1 MKKFIFI
8 STILLL
14 SMIPLFGQVQINPEE
29 IPQYLRTE
37 FFRKFTTLNPE
48 DVQWYKI
55 GDEYEA
61 RFNYQNSQTI
71 YVMSYAGKWIRTESK
86 INDTDLPR
94 ITQEYIKKNY
104 PDAIIKEAYMVQSD
118 VLPGYKVI
126 LSKNQKDEILN
137 FDKSGNILTNTQSTN
152 KKINVDEQKYKQK
165 ISIQTDYL
173 PAKIK
178 DNLYLS
184 YRGYNISKL
193 YWAKDNLNND
203 YYIVELTDETGSNLV
218 ELEFDFLGNQ
228 ISQTIKNIESEN
240 QENQDIKN
248 KKGKKTDL
256 DAGIPETAVPK
267 AAIDYFKKKEKR
279 VDEIKWDTLKNHY
292 IVTYLN
298 TVRGYR
304 CSMEFD
310 EKGTWLQTTIYE
322 DTKNLNP
329 MMSKFINDNYPGYII
344 QSVENVATNTKEK
357 YLLVKIYSPDW
368 INDPMVY
375 HQLYFSLSYR
385 LEKEVLADAVNRYDF
400 LELQKKA
407 ASLSNTQKYLE
418 NVDNVIDETE
428 LYSGQAVSPK
438 SLPSG
443 IIKYIND
450 NYSGWLLK
458 EAMIIEEDGQYL
470 YNIYLKKEGWPDR
483 IKLTFDYKGNFVNQE
498 KIK

>member
-8 STILLL
+8 FTILLL
-14 SMIPLFGQVQINPEE
+14 SMIPLLGQVQINPEE

-61 RFNYQNSQTI
+61 RFDHQNTQTI
-71 YVMSYAGKWIRTESK
+71 YVMSYAGKWIRTESR

-94 ITQEYIKKNY
+94 VTQEYIKKNY

-137 FDKSGNILTNTQSTN
+137 FDKSGNFSTN
-152 KKINVDEQKYKQK
+152 IPSSDKKLSTDEKKYKQK

-173 PAKIK
+173 PANIR
-178 DNLYLS
+178 DNLSLS
-184 YRGYNISKL
+184 YRGFTVNKL
-193 YWAKDNLNND
+193 FWAKDNLNND
-203 YYIVELTDETGSNLV
+203 YYIIELVDETGSSIV
-218 ELEFDFLGNQ
+218 ELEYDFLGNH
-228 ISQTIKNIESEN
+228 ISQTIKNIEIEK
-240 QENQDIKN
+240 QEIKD
-248 KKGKKTDL
+248 KKDKKTKLDL
-256 DAGIPETAVPK
+256 GIPETAVPK
-267 AAIDYFKKKEKR
+267 AAVDYFKKKERR
-279 VDEIKWDTLKNHY
+279 VDEVKWDTLKNNY

-304 CSMEFD
+304 CFMEFD
-310 EKGTWLQTTIYE
+310 EKGTWLQTTIYL

-329 MMSKFINDNYPGYII
+329 MMSRYINDNYPGYII
-344 QSVENVATNTKEK
+344 QSVENVATNTKQK

-385 LEKEVLADAVNRYDF
+385 LEREVLADAVNRYDF

-407 ASLSNTQKYLE
+407 ASLANTQKYLE
-418 NVDNVIDETE
+418 KVDNIIDETE
-428 LYSGQAVSPK
+428 MYSGQAVSPK

-450 NYSGWLLK
+450 NYDGWLLK
-458 EAMIIEEDGQYL
+458 ESMIIEENGQYL

-483 IKLTFDYKGNFVNQE
+483 VKLTFDYKGNFLNQE
-498 KIK
+498 KID

>member
-1 MKKFIFI
+1 
-8 STILLL
+8 
-14 SMIPLFGQVQINPEE
+14 MIPLLGQVQINPEE

-61 RFNYQNSQTI
+61 RFDHQNTQTI
-71 YVMSYAGKWIRTESK
+71 YVMSYAGKWIRTESR

-94 ITQEYIKKNY
+94 VTQEYIKKNY

-137 FDKSGNILTNTQSTN
+137 FDKSGNFSTN
-152 KKINVDEQKYKQK
+152 IPSSDKKLSTDEKKYKQK

-173 PAKIK
+173 PANIR
-178 DNLYLS
+178 DNLSLS
-184 YRGYNISKL
+184 YRGFTVNKL
-193 YWAKDNLNND
+193 FWAKDNLNND
-203 YYIVELTDETGSNLV
+203 YYIIELVDETGSSIV
-218 ELEFDFLGNQ
+218 ELEYDFLGNH
-228 ISQTIKNIESEN
+228 ISQTIKNIEIEK
-240 QENQDIKN
+240 QEIKD
-248 KKGKKTDL
+248 KKDKKTKLDL
-256 DAGIPETAVPK
+256 GIPETAVPK
-267 AAIDYFKKKEKR
+267 AAVDYFKKKERR
-279 VDEIKWDTLKNHY
+279 VDEVKWDTLKNNY

-304 CSMEFD
+304 CFMEFD
-310 EKGTWLQTTIYE
+310 EKGTWLQTTIYL

-329 MMSKFINDNYPGYII
+329 MMSRYINDNYPGYII
-344 QSVENVATNTKEK
+344 QSVENVATNTKQK

-385 LEKEVLADAVNRYDF
+385 LEREVLADAVNRYDF

-407 ASLSNTQKYLE
+407 ASLANTQKYLE
-418 NVDNVIDETE
+418 KVDNIIDETKM
-428 LYSGQAVSPK
+428 YSGQAVSPK

-450 NYSGWLLK
+450 NYDGWLLK
-458 EAMIIEEDGQYL
+458 ESMIIEENGQYL

-483 IKLTFDYKGNFVNQE
+483 VKLTFDFKGNFLNQE
-498 KIK
+498 KID

>member
-8 STILLL
+8 SIILLL
-14 SMIPLFGQVQINPEE
+14 SMIPLLGQVQINQEE

-61 RFNYQNSQTI
+61 RFNYQNTQTI
-71 YVMSYAGKWIRTESK
+71 YVMSYAGKWIRTESR
-86 INDTDLPR
+86 ITDTDLPR

-104 PDAIIKEAYMVQSD
+104 PDATIKEAYMVQSD

-137 FDKSGNILTNTQSTN
+137 FDKSGNILTNIQPSN
-152 KKINVDEQKYKQK
+152 KKLSTDEEKYKQK
-165 ISIQTDYL
+165 ISILPDYL
-173 PAKIK
+173 PSNSR
-178 DNLYLS
+178 DNLSLS
-184 YRGYNISKL
+184 YRGFTVNKL
-193 YWAKDNLNND
+193 FWAKDNLNND
-203 YYIVELTDETGSNLV
+203 YYIIELVDETGSSIV
-218 ELEFDFLGNQ
+218 ELEYDFGGNQ
-228 ISQTIKNIESEN
+228 ISQTIKNIEVEK
-240 QENQDIKN
+240 QEIKD
-248 KKGKKTDL
+248 KKSKKTDL
-256 DAGIPETAVPK
+256 NSGIPETAVPK
-267 AAIDYFKKKEKR
+267 TAVDYFKKKEKR

-298 TVRGYR
+298 TVRGNR

-310 EKGTWLQTTIYE
+310 EKGTWLQTTIYL
-322 DTKNLNP
+322 DTKSLNP
-329 MMSKFINDNYPGYII
+329 MMSNFINNNYPGYII
-344 QSVENVATNTKEK
+344 QSVENVATSTKQK

-428 LYSGQAVSPK
+428 MYSGQAVSPK
-438 SLPSG
+438 SLPSS
-443 IIKYIND
+443 IINYIND
-450 NYSGWLLK
+450 NYAGWLLK
-458 EAMIIEEDGQYL
+458 ESMIIEENGQYL

-483 IKLTFDYKGNFVNQE
+483 VKLTFDFKGNFLNQE

>member
-14 SMIPLFGQVQINPEE
+14 SMIPLLGQVQINPEE

-61 RFNYQNSQTI
+61 RFDHQNTQTI
-71 YVMSYAGKWIRTESK
+71 YVMSYAGKWIRTESR

-94 ITQEYIKKNY
+94 VTQEYIKKNY

-137 FDKSGNILTNTQSTN
+137 FDKSGNFSTN
-152 KKINVDEQKYKQK
+152 IPSSDKKLSTDEKKYKQK

-173 PAKIK
+173 PANIR
-178 DNLYLS
+178 DNLSLS
-184 YRGYNISKL
+184 YRGFTVNKL
-193 YWAKDNLNND
+193 FWAKDNLNND
-203 YYIVELTDETGSNLV
+203 YYIIELVDETGSIIV
-218 ELEFDFLGNQ
+218 ELEYDFLGNH
-228 ISQTIKNIESEN
+228 ISQTIKNIEIEK
-240 QENQDIKN
+240 QEIKD
-248 KKGKKTDL
+248 KKDKKTKLDL
-256 DAGIPETAVPK
+256 GIPETAVPK
-267 AAIDYFKKKEKR
+267 AAVDYFKKKERR
-279 VDEIKWDTLKNHY
+279 VDEVKWDTLKNNY

-304 CSMEFD
+304 CFMEFD
-310 EKGTWLQTTIYE
+310 EKGTWLQTTIYL

-329 MMSKFINDNYPGYII
+329 MMSRYINDNYPGYII
-344 QSVENVATNTKEK
+344 QSVENVATNTKQK

-385 LEKEVLADAVNRYDF
+385 LEREVLADAVNRYDF

-407 ASLSNTQKYLE
+407 ASLANTQKYLE
-418 NVDNVIDETE
+418 KVDNIIDETE
-428 LYSGQAVSPK
+428 MYSGQAVSPK

-450 NYSGWLLK
+450 NYDGWLLK
-458 EAMIIEEDGQYL
+458 ESMIIEENGQYL

-483 IKLTFDYKGNFVNQE
+483 VKLTFDFKGNFLNQE
-498 KIK
+498 KID

>member
-1 MKKFIFI
+1 
-8 STILLL
+8 
-14 SMIPLFGQVQINPEE
+14 MIPLLGQVQINPEE

-61 RFNYQNSQTI
+61 RFDHQNTQTI
-71 YVMSYAGKWIRTESK
+71 YVMSYAGKWIRTESR

-94 ITQEYIKKNY
+94 VTQEYIKKNY

-137 FDKSGNILTNTQSTN
+137 FDKSGNFSTN
-152 KKINVDEQKYKQK
+152 IPSSDKKLSTDEKKYKQK

-173 PAKIK
+173 PANIR
-178 DNLYLS
+178 DNLSLS
-184 YRGYNISKL
+184 YRGFTVNKL
-193 YWAKDNLNND
+193 FWAKDNLNND
-203 YYIVELTDETGSNLV
+203 YYIIELVDETGSSIV
-218 ELEFDFLGNQ
+218 ELEYDFLGNH
-228 ISQTIKNIESEN
+228 ISQTIKNIEIEK
-240 QENQDIKN
+240 QEIKD
-248 KKGKKTDL
+248 KKDKKTKLDL
-256 DAGIPETAVPK
+256 GIPETAVPK
-267 AAIDYFKKKEKR
+267 AAVDYFKKKERR
-279 VDEIKWDTLKNHY
+279 VDEVKWDTLKNNY

-304 CSMEFD
+304 CFMEFD
-310 EKGTWLQTTIYE
+310 EKGTWLQTTIYL

-329 MMSKFINDNYPGYII
+329 MMSRYINDNYPGYII
-344 QSVENVATNTKEK
+344 QSVENVATNTKQK

-385 LEKEVLADAVNRYDF
+385 LEREVLADAVNRYDF

-418 NVDNVIDETE
+418 KVDNIIDETKM
-428 LYSGQAVSPK
+428 YSGQAVSPK

-450 NYSGWLLK
+450 NYAGWLLK
-458 EAMIIEEDGQYL
+458 ESMIIEENGQYL

-483 IKLTFDYKGNFVNQE
+483 VKLTFDFKGNFLNQE
-498 KIK
+498 KID

>member
-8 STILLL
+8 FTILLL
-14 SMIPLFGQVQINPEE
+14 SMIPLLGQVQINPEE

-61 RFNYQNSQTI
+61 RFNFQNTQTI
-71 YVMSYAGKWIRTESK
+71 YVMSYAGKWIRTESR

-94 ITQEYIKKNY
+94 VTQEYIKKNY
-104 PDAIIKEAYMVQSD
+104 PDATIKEAYMVQSD

-137 FDKSGNILTNTQSTN
+137 FDKSGNFSTN
-152 KKINVDEQKYKQK
+152 IPSSDKKLSTDEKKYKQK
-165 ISIQTDYL
+165 ISIQTNYL
-173 PAKIK
+173 PANIR
-178 DNLYLS
+178 DNLSLS
-184 YRGYNISKL
+184 YRGFTVNKL
-193 YWAKDNLNND
+193 FWAKDNLNND
-203 YYIVELTDETGSNLV
+203 YYIIELVDETGSSIV
-218 ELEFDFLGNQ
+218 ELEYDFLGNQ
-228 ISQTIKNIESEN
+228 ISQTIKNIEIEK
-240 QENQDIKN
+240 QEIKD
-248 KKGKKTDL
+248 KKDKKTKLDL
-256 DAGIPETAVPK
+256 GIPETAVPK
-267 AAIDYFKKKEKR
+267 AAVDYFKKKERR
-279 VDEIKWDTLKNHY
+279 VDEVKWDTLKNHY

-304 CSMEFD
+304 CYMEFD
-310 EKGTWLQTTIYE
+310 EKGTWLKTTIYL

-329 MMSKFINDNYPGYII
+329 MMSKYINDNYPGYII
-344 QSVENVATNTKEK
+344 QSIENVATNTKQK

-407 ASLSNTQKYLE
+407 ASLANTQKYLE
-418 NVDNVIDETE
+418 KVDNIIDETE
-428 LYSGQAVSPK
+428 MYSGQAVSPK

-450 NYSGWLLK
+450 NYDGWLLK
-458 EAMIIEEDGQYL
+458 ESMIIEENGQYL

-483 IKLTFDYKGNFVNQE
+483 VKLTFDFKGNFLNQE
-498 KIK
+498 KID

>member
-8 STILLL
+8 FTILLL
-14 SMIPLFGQVQINPEE
+14 SMIPLLGQVQINPEE

-61 RFNYQNSQTI
+61 RFNYQNTQTI
-71 YVMSYAGKWIRTESK
+71 YVMSYAGKWIRTESR

-94 ITQEYIKKNY
+94 VTQEYIKKNY
-104 PDAIIKEAYMVQSD
+104 PDATIKEAYMVQSD

-137 FDKSGNILTNTQSTN
+137 FDKSGNILTNIQPSN
-152 KKINVDEQKYKQK
+152 KKLSTDEKKYKQK
-165 ISIQTDYL
+165 ISILPEYL
-173 PAKIK
+173 PANIR
-178 DNLYLS
+178 DNLSLS
-184 YRGYNISKL
+184 YRGFTVNKL
-193 YWAKDNLNND
+193 FWAKDNLNND
-203 YYIVELTDETGSNLV
+203 YYIIELVDETGSSIV
-218 ELEFDFLGNQ
+218 ELEYDFLGNH
-228 ISQTIKNIESEN
+228 ISQTIKNIEIEK
-240 QENQDIKN
+240 QEIKD
-248 KKGKKTDL
+248 KKDKKTKLDL
-256 DAGIPETAVPK
+256 GIPETAVPK
-267 AAIDYFKKKEKR
+267 AAVDYFQKKEKR
-279 VDEIKWDTLKNHY
+279 VDEVKWDTLKNHY

-298 TVRGYR
+298 TVRGNR

-310 EKGTWLQTTIYE
+310 EKGTWLQTTIYL

-344 QSVENVATNTKEK
+344 QSVENVATSTKQK

-385 LEKEVLADAVNRYDF
+385 LEREVLADAVNRYDF

-407 ASLSNTQKYLE
+407 ASLANTQKYLE
-418 NVDNVIDETE
+418 TVDNIIDETKM
-428 LYSGQAVSPK
+428 YSGQAVSPK

-450 NYSGWLLK
+450 NYAGWLLK
-458 EAMIIEEDGQYL
+458 ESMIIEENGQYL

-483 IKLTFDYKGNFVNQE
+483 VKLTFDFKGNFLNQE
-498 KIK
+498 KID

>member
-14 SMIPLFGQVQINPEE
+14 SMIPLLGQVQINPEE

-61 RFNYQNSQTI
+61 RFDHQNTQTI
-71 YVMSYAGKWIRTESK
+71 YVMSYSGKWIRTESR

-94 ITQEYIKKNY
+94 ITQEYIKTNY
-104 PDAIIKEAYMVQSD
+104 PDATIKEAYLVQSD

-137 FDKSGNILTNTQSTN
+137 FDKSGNISTNIQPLN
-152 KKINVDEQKYKQK
+152 KKINTDEKKYKQK
-165 ISIQTDYL
+165 ISILPDYL
-173 PAKIK
+173 PANII
-178 DNLYLS
+178 DNLSLS
-184 YRGYNISKL
+184 YRGFTVNKL
-193 YWAKDNLNND
+193 FWAKDNLNND
-203 YYIVELTDETGSNLV
+203 YYIIELLDETGSSIV
-218 ELEFDFLGNQ
+218 ELEYDFLGNQ
-228 ISQTIKNIESEN
+228 ISQTIKNIEIEK
-240 QENQDIKN
+240 QEIKD
-248 KKGKKTDL
+248 KKDKKTKLDL
-256 DAGIPETAVPK
+256 GIPETAVPK
-267 AAIDYFKKKEKR
+267 AAVDYFKKKERR
-279 VDEIKWDTLKNHY
+279 VDEVKWDTLKNHY

-304 CSMEFD
+304 CYMEFD
-310 EKGTWLQTTIYE
+310 EKGTWLKTTIYL

-329 MMSKFINDNYPGYII
+329 MMSKYINDNYPGYII
-344 QSVENVATNTKEK
+344 QSIENVATNTKQK

-407 ASLSNTQKYLE
+407 ASLSNTQKYLK
-418 NVDNVIDETE
+418 NVDNIIDETE
-428 LYSGQAVSPK
+428 MYSGQAVSPK

-450 NYSGWLLK
+450 NYDGWLLK
-458 EAMIIEEDGQYL
+458 ESMIIEENGQYL

-483 IKLTFDYKGNFVNQE
+483 IKLTFDYKGNFLNQE
-498 KIK
+498 KID

>member
-1 MKKFIFI
+1 
-8 STILLL
+8 
-14 SMIPLFGQVQINPEE
+14 MIPLLGQVQINPEE

-61 RFNYQNSQTI
+61 RFDHQNTQTI
-71 YVMSYAGKWIRTESK
+71 YVMSYAGKWIRTESR

-94 ITQEYIKKNY
+94 VTQEYIKKNY

-137 FDKSGNILTNTQSTN
+137 FDKSGNFSTN
-152 KKINVDEQKYKQK
+152 IPSSDKKLSTDEKKYKQK

-173 PAKIK
+173 PANIR
-178 DNLYLS
+178 DNLSLS
-184 YRGYNISKL
+184 YRGFTVNKL
-193 YWAKDNLNND
+193 FWAKDNLNND
-203 YYIVELTDETGSNLV
+203 YYIIELVDETGSSIV
-218 ELEFDFLGNQ
+218 ELEYDFLGNH
-228 ISQTIKNIESEN
+228 ISQTIKNIEIEK
-240 QENQDIKN
+240 QEIKD
-248 KKGKKTDL
+248 KKDKKTKLDL
-256 DAGIPETAVPK
+256 GIPETAVPK
-267 AAIDYFKKKEKR
+267 AAVDYFKKKERR
-279 VDEIKWDTLKNHY
+279 VDEVKWDTLKNNY

-304 CSMEFD
+304 CFMEFD
-310 EKGTWLQTTIYE
+310 EKGTWLQTTIYL

-329 MMSKFINDNYPGYII
+329 MMSRYINDNYPGYII
-344 QSVENVATNTKEK
+344 QSVENVATNTKQK

-385 LEKEVLADAVNRYDF
+385 LEREVLADAVNRYDF

-407 ASLSNTQKYLE
+407 ASLANTQKYLE
-418 NVDNVIDETE
+418 KVDNIIDETE
-428 LYSGQAVSPK
+428 MYSGQAVSPK

-450 NYSGWLLK
+450 NYDGWLLK
-458 EAMIIEEDGQYL
+458 ESMIIEENGQYL

-483 IKLTFDYKGNFVNQE
+483 VKLTFDFKGNFLNQE
-498 KIK
+498 KID

>member
-14 SMIPLFGQVQINPEE
+14 SMIPLLGQVQINPEE

-61 RFNYQNSQTI
+61 RFDHQNTQTI
-71 YVMSYAGKWIRTESK
+71 YVMSYAGKWIRTESR

-94 ITQEYIKKNY
+94 VTQEYIKKNY

-137 FDKSGNILTNTQSTN
+137 FDKSGNFSTN
-152 KKINVDEQKYKQK
+152 IPSSDKKLSTDEKKYKQK

-173 PAKIK
+173 PANIR
-178 DNLYLS
+178 DNLSLS
-184 YRGYNISKL
+184 YRGFTVNKL
-193 YWAKDNLNND
+193 FWAKDNLNND
-203 YYIVELTDETGSNLV
+203 YYIIELVDETGSSIV
-218 ELEFDFLGNQ
+218 ELEYDFLGNH
-228 ISQTIKNIESEN
+228 ISQTIKNIEIEK
-240 QENQDIKN
+240 QEIKD
-248 KKGKKTDL
+248 KKDKKTKLDL
-256 DAGIPETAVPK
+256 GIPETAVPK
-267 AAIDYFKKKEKR
+267 AAVDYFKKKERR
-279 VDEIKWDTLKNHY
+279 VDEVKWDTLKNNY

-304 CSMEFD
+304 CFMEFD
-310 EKGTWLQTTIYE
+310 EKGTWLQTTIYL

-329 MMSKFINDNYPGYII
+329 MMSRYINDNYPGYII
-344 QSVENVATNTKEK
+344 QSVENVATNTKQK

-407 ASLSNTQKYLE
+407 ASLANTQKYLE
-418 NVDNVIDETE
+418 KVDNIIDETKM
-428 LYSGQAVSPK
+428 YSGQAVSPK

-450 NYSGWLLK
+450 NYDGWLLK
-458 EAMIIEEDGQYL
+458 ESMIIEENGQYL

-483 IKLTFDYKGNFVNQE
+483 VKLTFDFKGNFLNQE
-498 KIK
+498 KID

>member
-1 MKKFIFI
+1 M
-8 STILLL
+8 
-14 SMIPLFGQVQINPEE
+14 
-29 IPQYLRTE
+29 
-37 FFRKFTTLNPE
+37 
-48 DVQWYKI
+48 
-55 GDEYEA
+55 
-61 RFNYQNSQTI
+61 
-71 YVMSYAGKWIRTESK
+71 
-86 INDTDLPR
+86 
-94 ITQEYIKKNY
+94 
-104 PDAIIKEAYMVQSD
+104 
-118 VLPGYKVI
+118 
-126 LSKNQKDEILN
+126 
-137 FDKSGNILTNTQSTN
+137 
-152 KKINVDEQKYKQK
+152 
-165 ISIQTDYL
+165 
-173 PAKIK
+173 
-178 DNLYLS
+178 
-184 YRGYNISKL
+184 
-193 YWAKDNLNND
+193 
-203 YYIVELTDETGSNLV
+203 
-218 ELEFDFLGNQ
+218 
-228 ISQTIKNIESEN
+228 
-240 QENQDIKN
+240 
-248 KKGKKTDL
+248 
-256 DAGIPETAVPK
+256 PK
-267 AAIDYFKKKEKR
+267 AAVYYFKKKEKR
-279 VDEIKWDTLKNHY
+279 VDEIKWNTLKNHY

-418 NVDNVIDETE
+418 NVDNVIDETDM
-428 LYSGQAVSPK
+428 YSGQAVSPK
-438 SLPSG
+438 SLPSA
-443 IIKYIND
+443 IIKYVND
-450 NYSGWLLK
+450 NYTGWLLK

-483 IKLTFDYKGNFVNQE
+483 IKLTFDFKGNFINQE

>member
-1 MKKFIFI
+1 
-8 STILLL
+8 
-14 SMIPLFGQVQINPEE
+14 MIPLLGQVQINPEE

-61 RFNYQNSQTI
+61 RFDHQNTQTI
-71 YVMSYAGKWIRTESK
+71 YVMSYAGKWIRTESR

-94 ITQEYIKKNY
+94 VTQEYIKKNY

-137 FDKSGNILTNTQSTN
+137 FDKSGNFSTN
-152 KKINVDEQKYKQK
+152 IPSSDKKLSTDEKKYKQK

-173 PAKIK
+173 PANIR
-178 DNLYLS
+178 DNLSLS
-184 YRGYNISKL
+184 YRGFTVNKL
-193 YWAKDNLNND
+193 FWAKDNLNND
-203 YYIVELTDETGSNLV
+203 YYIIELVDETGSSIV
-218 ELEFDFLGNQ
+218 ELEYDFLGNH
-228 ISQTIKNIESEN
+228 ISQTIKNIEIEK
-240 QENQDIKN
+240 QEIKD
-248 KKGKKTDL
+248 KKDKKTKLDL
-256 DAGIPETAVPK
+256 GIPETAVPK
-267 AAIDYFKKKEKR
+267 AAVDYFKKKERR
-279 VDEIKWDTLKNHY
+279 VDEVKWDTLKNNY

-304 CSMEFD
+304 CFMEFD
-310 EKGTWLQTTIYE
+310 EKGTWLQTTIYL

-329 MMSKFINDNYPGYII
+329 MMSRYINDNYPGYII
-344 QSVENVATNTKEK
+344 QSVENVATNTKQK

-385 LEKEVLADAVNRYDF
+385 LEREVLADAVNRYDF

-407 ASLSNTQKYLE
+407 ASLANTQKYLE
-418 NVDNVIDETE
+418 KVDNIIDETE
-428 LYSGQAVSPK
+428 MYSGQAVSPK

-450 NYSGWLLK
+450 NYDGWLLK
-458 EAMIIEEDGQYL
+458 ESMIIEENGQYL

-483 IKLTFDYKGNFVNQE
+483 VKLTFDYKGNFLNQE
-498 KIK
+498 KID

>member
-14 SMIPLFGQVQINPEE
+14 SMIPLLGQVQINPEE

-61 RFNYQNSQTI
+61 RFDHQNTQTI
-71 YVMSYAGKWIRTESK
+71 YVMSYSGKWIRTESR

-94 ITQEYIKKNY
+94 ITQEYIKTNY
-104 PDAIIKEAYMVQSD
+104 PDATIKEAYLVQSD

-137 FDKSGNILTNTQSTN
+137 FDKSGNISTNIQPSN
-152 KKINVDEQKYKQK
+152 KKINTDEKKYKQK
-165 ISIQTDYL
+165 ISILPDYL
-173 PAKIK
+173 PANII
-178 DNLYLS
+178 DNLSLS
-184 YRGYNISKL
+184 YRGFFVNKL
-193 YWAKDNLNND
+193 FWAKDNLNND
-203 YYIVELTDETGSNLV
+203 YYIIELVDETGSSIV
-218 ELEFDFLGNQ
+218 ELEYDFLGNH
-228 ISQTIKNIESEN
+228 ISQTIKNIEIEK
-240 QENQDIKN
+240 QEIKD
-248 KKGKKTDL
+248 KKDKKTKLDL
-256 DAGIPETAVPK
+256 GIPETAVPK
-267 AAIDYFKKKEKR
+267 AAVDYFKKKERR
-279 VDEIKWDTLKNHY
+279 VDEVKWDTLKNHY

-304 CSMEFD
+304 CYMEFD
-310 EKGTWLQTTIYE
+310 EKGTWLKTTIYL

-329 MMSKFINDNYPGYII
+329 MMSKYINDNYPGYII
-344 QSVENVATNTKEK
+344 QSIENVATNTKQK

-407 ASLSNTQKYLE
+407 ASLSNTQKYLK
-418 NVDNVIDETE
+418 NVDNIIDETE
-428 LYSGQAVSPK
+428 MYSGQAVSPK

-450 NYSGWLLK
+450 NYDGWLLK
-458 EAMIIEEDGQYL
+458 ESMIIEENGQYL

-483 IKLTFDYKGNFVNQE
+483 IKLTFDYKGNFLNQE
-498 KIK
+498 KID

>member
-14 SMIPLFGQVQINPEE
+14 SMIPLLGQVQINPEE

-61 RFNYQNSQTI
+61 RFNFQNTQTI
-71 YVMSYAGKWIRTESK
+71 YVMSYAGKWIRTESR

-94 ITQEYIKKNY
+94 ITQEYIKENY
-104 PDAIIKEAYMVQSD
+104 PDATIKEAYMVQSD

-137 FDKSGNILTNTQSTN
+137 FDKSGNILTDVQLSNNKLNT
-152 KKINVDEQKYKQK
+152 DEKKYKQK
-165 ISIQTDYL
+165 ISILPDYL
-173 PAKIK
+173 PANII
-178 DNLYLS
+178 DNLSLS
-184 YRGYNISKL
+184 YRGFTVNKL
-193 YWAKDNLNND
+193 FWAKDNLNND
-203 YYIVELTDETGSNLV
+203 YYIIELLDETGSSIV
-218 ELEFDFLGNQ
+218 ELEYDFLGNQ
-228 ISQTIKNIESEN
+228 ISQTIKNIEIEK
-240 QENQDIKN
+240 QEIKD
-248 KKGKKTDL
+248 KKDKKTKLDL
-256 DAGIPETAVPK
+256 GIPETAVPK
-267 AAIDYFKKKEKR
+267 AAVDYFKKKERR
-279 VDEIKWDTLKNHY
+279 VDEVKWDTLKNHY

-304 CSMEFD
+304 CYMEFD
-310 EKGTWLQTTIYE
+310 EKGTWLKTTIYL

-329 MMSKFINDNYPGYII
+329 MMSKYINDNYPGYII
-344 QSVENVATNTKEK
+344 QSIENVATNTKQK

-407 ASLSNTQKYLE
+407 ASLSNTQKYLK
-418 NVDNVIDETE
+418 NVDNIIDETE
-428 LYSGQAVSPK
+428 MYSGQAVSPK

-450 NYSGWLLK
+450 NYDGWLLK
-458 EAMIIEEDGQYL
+458 ESMIIEENGQYL

-483 IKLTFDYKGNFVNQE
+483 IKLTFDYKGNFLNQE
-498 KIK
+498 KID

>member
-1 MKKFIFI
+1 
-8 STILLL
+8 
-14 SMIPLFGQVQINPEE
+14 
-29 IPQYLRTE
+29 
-37 FFRKFTTLNPE
+37 
-48 DVQWYKI
+48 
-55 GDEYEA
+55 
-61 RFNYQNSQTI
+61 
-71 YVMSYAGKWIRTESK
+71 
-86 INDTDLPR
+86 
-94 ITQEYIKKNY
+94 
-104 PDAIIKEAYMVQSD
+104 VQSD

-137 FDKSGNILTNTQSTN
+137 FDKSGNILTNTQSTS
-152 KKINVDEQKYKQK
+152 KKINADEQKYIQK

-240 QENQDIKN
+240 QDIKN
-248 KKGKKTDL
+248 KKSKKTDL

-267 AAIDYFKKKEKR
+267 AAVDYFKKKEKR

-329 MMSKFINDNYPGYII
+329 MMSKFITDNYPGYII

-418 NVDNVIDETE
+418 NVDNVIDETDM
-428 LYSGQAVSPK
+428 YSGQAVSPK
-438 SLPSG
+438 SLPSA
-443 IIKYIND
+443 IIKYVND
-450 NYSGWLLK
+450 NYTGWLLK

-483 IKLTFDYKGNFVNQE
+483 IKLTFDFKGNFINQE

>member
-8 STILLL
+8 FTILLL
-14 SMIPLFGQVQINPEE
+14 SMIPLLGQVQINPEE

-61 RFNYQNSQTI
+61 RFDHQNTQTI
-71 YVMSYAGKWIRTESK
+71 YVMSYAGKWIRTESR

-94 ITQEYIKKNY
+94 VTQEYIKKNY

-137 FDKSGNILTNTQSTN
+137 FDKSGNFSTN
-152 KKINVDEQKYKQK
+152 IPSSDKKLSTDEKKYKQK

-173 PAKIK
+173 PANIR
-178 DNLYLS
+178 DNLSLS
-184 YRGYNISKL
+184 YRGFTVNKL
-193 YWAKDNLNND
+193 FWAKDNLNND
-203 YYIVELTDETGSNLV
+203 YYIIELVDETGSSIV
-218 ELEFDFLGNQ
+218 ELEYDFLGNH
-228 ISQTIKNIESEN
+228 ISQTIKNIEIEK
-240 QENQDIKN
+240 QEIKD
-248 KKGKKTDL
+248 KKDKKTKLDL
-256 DAGIPETAVPK
+256 GIPETAVPK
-267 AAIDYFKKKEKR
+267 AAVDYFKKKERR
-279 VDEIKWDTLKNHY
+279 VDEVKWDTLKNNY

-304 CSMEFD
+304 CFMEFD
-310 EKGTWLQTTIYE
+310 EKGTWLQTTIYL

-329 MMSKFINDNYPGYII
+329 MMSRYINDNYPGYII
-344 QSVENVATNTKEK
+344 QSVENVATNTKQK

-385 LEKEVLADAVNRYDF
+385 LEREVLADAVNRYDF

-407 ASLSNTQKYLE
+407 ASLANTQKYLE
-418 NVDNVIDETE
+418 KVDNIIDETE
-428 LYSGQAVSPK
+428 MYSGQAVSPK

-450 NYSGWLLK
+450 NYDGWLLK
-458 EAMIIEEDGQYL
+458 ESMIIEENGQYL

-483 IKLTFDYKGNFVNQE
+483 VKLTFDFKGNFLNQE
-498 KIK
+498 KID